1 MIIFYPPANP
11 VCVPVVVADM
21 TDSSDQWSAAEISL
35 LIYQNLPTGLMV
47 GFSPVIYSCKYNYE
61 IEHNGSP
68 LGAALKMTLS
78 ASIKVPPSDLIS
90 QVSIGFV
97 SSAVDPGAIADSLIA
112 NPQLNIMYAVVV
124 EKINFVSNVSR
135 SFIAYSSILQPDP
148 LGVSATLIIKGASID
163 DTLIRSVLSFHLNKQ
178 LPLSTQLT
186 TLAASMD
193 YTLDSI
199 NAPSANSMPK
209 NEILF
214 QQPSTLPK
222 VLDEICLQNKLMYK
236 IKGSIITLYSQTSE
250 LVIDNPLNPKFSFLG
265 NKGSV
270 MWALGVENYA
280 NVKFKTPI
288 FDAELFSKIVL
299 FDDSKS
305 KLFTGLK
312 VNSDL
317 STKYLTA
324 YDMIILRY
332 SIVRNDYELCCEVT
346 ATNNWQLSQIR
357 VLDGI
362 MESKIYG
369 AL

>member
-11 VCVPVVVADM
+11 VCIPVVIADM

-68 LGAALKMTLS
+68 LGSALKMTLS

-97 SSAVDPGAIADSLIA
+97 SSAVSPGALADSLIA

-148 LGVSATLIIKGASID
+148 MGVSATLIIKGASID
-163 DTLIRSVLSFHLNKQ
+163 DTLIRSVLGFQLNTQ
-178 LPLSTQLT
+178 LGLSTQLSE
-186 TLAASMD
+186 LAVSMD

-199 NAPSANSMPK
+199 NAPSAYYPPVQGR
-209 NEILF
+209 LF
-214 QQPSTLPK
+214 PPSTLPK
-222 VLDEICLQNKLMYK
+222 VLDEICLQNDLMYK

-250 LVIDNPLNPKFSFLG
+250 PVIDNPLNPKFSFLG

-312 VNSDL
+312 TNSDL

-332 SIVRNDYELCCEVT
+332 SISRNDYELCCEVT
-346 ATNNWQLSQIR
+346 ATNNWLLSQVR

-362 MESKIYG
+362 MEAKIYG
-369 AL
+369 VL

>member
-11 VCVPVVVADM
+11 VCVPVVIADM

-68 LGAALKMTLS
+68 LGSALKMTLS

-97 SSAVDPGAIADSLIA
+97 SSAVSPSALADSLIA

-148 LGVSATLIIKGASID
+148 MGVSATLIIKGASID
-163 DTLIRSVLSFHLNKQ
+163 DTLIRSVVGFHLNKQ

-186 TLAASMD
+186 TLAASLD
-193 YTLDSI
+193 YTLNFV
-199 NAPSANSMPK
+199 NASAANSIPV

-214 QQPSTLPK
+214 QPSTLPK
-222 VLDEICLQNKLMYK
+222 ILDEICLQNKLLYK
-236 IKGSIITLYSQTSE
+236 INGSIITLFSQTSE
-250 LVIDNPLNPKFSFLG
+250 PLATNFLNLKYSFLG
-265 NKGSV
+265 YKNSSL
-270 MWALGVENYA
+270 MWAVGVENYA
-280 NVKFKTPI
+280 NVKFKTPV
-288 FDAELFSKIVL
+288 FDASLFEKIVL
-299 FDDSKS
+299 YDDSNS
-305 KLFTGLK
+305 GLFTGLK
-312 VNSDL
+312 KNFGLINS
-317 STKYLTA
+317 

-332 SIVRNDYELCCEVT
+332 SIIRNDYELCCEVT
-346 ATNNWQLSQIR
+346 ATNNWLLSQMRI
-357 VLDGI
+357 DGI

-369 AL
+369 AI

>member
-1 MIIFYPPANP
+1 
-11 VCVPVVVADM
+11 
-21 TDSSDQWSAAEISL
+21 
-35 LIYQNLPTGLMV
+35 MV

-68 LGAALKMTLS
+68 LGSALKMTLS

-97 SSAVDPGAIADSLIA
+97 SSAVSPGALADSLIA

-163 DTLIRSVLSFHLNKQ
+163 DTLIRSVVGFHLNKQ

-186 TLAASMD
+186 TLAASLD
-193 YTLDSI
+193 YTLNFV
-199 NAPSANSMPK
+199 NASAANAIPV

-214 QQPSTLPK
+214 QPSTLPK
-222 VLDEICLQNKLMYK
+222 ILDEICLQNKLLYK
-236 IKGSIITLYSQTSE
+236 INGSIITLFSQTSE
-250 LVIDNPLNPKFSFLG
+250 PLATNFLNLKYSFLG
-265 NKGSV
+265 YKNASL
-270 MWALGVENYA
+270 MWAVGVENYA
-280 NVKFKTPI
+280 NVKFKTPV
-288 FDAELFSKIVL
+288 FDASLFEKIVL
-299 FDDSKS
+299 YDDSNS
-305 KLFTGLK
+305 GLFTGLK
-312 VNSDL
+312 KNFGLINS
-317 STKYLTA
+317 

-332 SIVRNDYELCCEVT
+332 MIIRNDYELCCEVT
-346 ATNNWQLSQIR
+346 ATNNWLLSQMRI
-357 VLDGI
+357 DGI

-369 AL
+369 AI